1 MLSFAR
7 TEPMPLEL
15 SPKHVTVLERIAGHG
30 FAIVA
35 FPLYAS
41 AVGIRKG
48 NCAALL
54 NAKAGGRFDLFGEPC
69 HLIDGNL
76 SVRVRRDGRDMF
88 VWKKRELTAT
98 PERLAELTVFRQE
111 LEQLLA
117 ETE

>member
-1 MLSFAR
+1 
-7 TEPMPLEL
+7 MPLEL

-30 FAIVA
+30 FSIVA

-54 NAKAGGRFDLFGEPC
+54 NSKTDGRFDLFGEPC
-69 HLIDGNL
+69 YLIEGNL
-76 SVRVRRDGRDMF
+76 SVRSRRDGRDLF
-88 VWKKRELTAT
+88 VWKKRELAAI
-98 PERLAELTVFRQE
+98 PERLAELAAFRQE

>member
-1 MLSFAR
+1 
-7 TEPMPLEL
+7 MPLEL
-15 SPKHVTVLERIAGHG
+15 SPQHVAVLERIAGHG
-30 FAIVA
+30 FSIVA

-41 AVGIRKG
+41 AIGIRKG
-48 NCAALL
+48 SCAALL
-54 NAKAGGRFDLFGEPC
+54 NPKAVGLFDFFGEPC

-76 SVRVRRDGRDMF
+76 SVRVRRDGRDLF

-98 PERLAELTVFRQE
+98 PERLAELTAFRQE